1 MGHPGDLARA
11 WFGDPTEAAH
21 LLDVSW
27 PVAEEIVSEERS
39 VTHKSGVRAL
49 EKLREMGAPDLVIES
64 VERRLMPPPVRPRGI
79 ITHGLHGPEMAEQ
92 RKRTRESLRHGKPKA
107 YQALQDSGL
116 TLKQLRERAGV
127 GKETVRKALYRDGV
141 GLRSARA
148 IAGVIGEGLSER
160 EICALVEELRGLPQE
175 NS

>member
-1 MGHPGDLARA
+1 MRTTRERSARGMASILGLSERERLELAAEIMGHPGDLVRA
-11 WFGDPTEAAH
+11 WFGDPTEAAR

-92 RKRTRESLRHGKPKA
+92 RKETREGLERGKPKV
-107 YQALQDSGL
+107 YEALQRSG
-116 TLKQLRERAGV
+116 
-127 GKETVRKALYRDGV
+127 
-141 GLRSARA
+141 SAQ
-148 IAGVIGEGLSER
+148 GG
-160 EICALVEELRGLPQE
+160 
-175 NS
+175 